1 MDLLES
7 IFSDPKFKIPVEF
20 GSDDFKTEVDTLLT
34 IYIRE
39 LEGRG
44 VSQAVLDSIKKFR
57 RLCGLSLKNYLKGIH
72 SNAYKNFEHAVK
84 ALHISNSKLLKA
96 SIPPDASMY
105 RARENRS
112 GDVATKDY
120 KDEEMFH
127 IPLDSRRIIST
138 QRYSFPGLPCLYLGA
153 SVYTCWVELN
163 RPAFEDFQVA
173 AIATTP
179 GADGYSIVD
188 MSNIPQRL
196 PYLRKE
202 LKFTPEEYLLY
213 WPLLA
218 LCSIKVR
225 NESGS
230 FKPEYIFPQFLL
242 EYIQKNQETEDIVG
256 VKYVSIKAATVF
268 EDQLKDDWHTY
279 VNYVFPVRS
288 DEMIGKSCKLLER
301 TFKIDNNYS
310 GRDLQILTRII
321 ENQRLKSKIANL
333 NDEGVSNW
341 RIYTKNGDDYSYQ
354 MSIFGLIEEAMQH
367 NQKAIE
373 NNNDS
378 GLYKD
383 DVATPQPIRLAQKDV
398 DLNIDELNREK
409 PKTAGNGWDNT
420 TGKWRYLVNGS
431 PITDEWKSANGK
443 WFYLD
448 TDGNMVTDKL
458 IEDVNGPIYYV
469 NKYGAMVTETW
480 KAVAF
485 EEGDEVLVR
494 DADYWWMYFGSDG
507 KAYKCKLSGKYVTRD
522 IKGKKY
528 AFDENGHML
537 YGWIDKGSSK
547 LLDSDPCAWQHAT
560 YYFGDWNDGAMTI
573 GQRNIVIAYK
583 NECEYERKFIFDQNG
598 EKID

>member
-242 EYIQKNQETEDIVG
+242 EYIQKNQKFEDIVG
-256 VKYVSIKAATVF
+256 VKYASIKAATVCKK
-268 EDQLKDDWHTY
+268 QLEDDWHTY
-279 VNYVFPVRS
+279 VNYVFPARS
-288 DEMIGKSCKLLER
+288 DKMIDKKCELLER
-301 TFKIDNNYS
+301 TFKIDKNYS

-321 ENQRLKSKIANL
+321 ENKRLKAKISNL
-333 NDEGVSNW
+333 NDDGVSNW

-354 MSIFGLIEEAMQH
+354 MSIFGLIEDAMQH
-367 NQKAIE
+367 NQKDIE
-373 NNNDS
+373 DSDYS

-383 DVATPQPIRLAQKDV
+383 DVANSQSIKSAQKDV
-398 DLNIDELNREK
+398 DRNKDEFNREK

-420 TGKWRYLVNGS
+420 TGKWRYLENGV
-431 PITDEWKSANGK
+431 PVTDSWKSANRK
-443 WFYLD
+443 WFYLG
-448 TDGNMVTDKL
+448 TDGDLVTDTL
-458 IEDVNGPIYYV
+458 IEHANGTVYYV
-469 NKYGAMVTETW
+469 DKYGAMVTETW

-485 EEGDEVLVR
+485 EEGDESIVR
-494 DADYWWMYFGSDG
+494 DADYWWMYFGGDG
-507 KAYKCKLSGKYVTRD
+507 KAYKCKLSGKYVIRD

-547 LLDSDPCAWQHAT
+547 LLDSDPYAWQHAT

-573 GQRNIVIAYK
+573 GQRCIVIADK
-583 NECEYERKFIFDQNG
+583 NECEYERKFTFDQNG